1 MAYDNKTYGTSPFG
15 KSVEQPPQA
24 TPASGRSRVRG
35 AQAAPEALSDQIGE
49 RPTEGS
55 GEEHSEKSV
64 PALPSEYASMAKSGR
79 AAVSVFYI
87 PRGRLTGLNMIGEG
101 LGWLMAWGTV
111 GFFRAYVPAPI
122 LTAFD
127 SLFNPWGMASIT
139 LVSALLIGQ
148 LLRRYQLKI
157 ILLRTLAT
165 TAIEYGEIHQRAE
178 AQNNIDALLSQAAG
192 HTETASGWIVSG
204 LTALGCLF
212 IIGAFY

>member
-1 MAYDNKTYGTSPFG
+1 MAYDNKTYGASPFG
-15 KSVEQPPQA
+15 KSVEQPTQV
-24 TPASGRSRVRG
+24 TPVSGRSRVRG
-35 AQAAPEALSDQIGE
+35 AQATPEALSDQIGE
-49 RPTEGS
+49 HAT
-55 GEEHSEKSV
+55 EEHSEESV
-64 PALPSEYASMAKSGR
+64 PALPSEYASTAKSGR

-111 GFFRAYVPAPI
+111 GFFRAYVPTPV
-122 LTAFD
+122 LMLFD
-127 SLFNPWGMASIT
+127 RVFNPWGMASIT

-157 ILLRTLAT
+157 ISLRTLAT

-178 AQNNIDALLSQAAG
+178 AQNHIDTLLSQAAG
-192 HTETASGWIVSG
+192 HTETASRWMVSG